1 MRESIGCSWII
12 FIERH
17 ESRPVSVAQIR
28 RFGHVSCLVTA
39 VIRLFLRA
47 VLSVRNRE
55 PSQMFPV
62 ANGARES
69 RRKLQNA
76 EPGVVV
82 GAMKLNWLISRKIQ
96 QETTR
101 LLDEEKEDEKDM
113 FSKRVKQGMKT
124 KNYL

>member
-1 MRESIGCSWII
+1 
-12 FIERH
+12 
-17 ESRPVSVAQIR
+17 
-28 RFGHVSCLVTA
+28 
-39 VIRLFLRA
+39 
-47 VLSVRNRE
+47 
-55 PSQMFPV
+55 MFPV